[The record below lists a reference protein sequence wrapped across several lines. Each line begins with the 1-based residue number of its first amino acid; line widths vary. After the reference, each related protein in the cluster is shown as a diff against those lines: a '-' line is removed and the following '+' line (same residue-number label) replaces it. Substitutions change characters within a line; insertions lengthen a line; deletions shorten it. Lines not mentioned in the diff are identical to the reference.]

1 MAKGML
7 IEEVH
12 VAVVAPR
19 GLPAAAYDA
28 MRQALDAA
36 GFRRRMRRAARAVVR
51 QAPPLSQARVRVT
64 R

>member
-1 MAKGML
+1 MAKGIL
-7 IEEVH
+7 IEEVQ

-36 GFRRRMRRAARAVVR
+36 GFRRALRRAARKVVR
-51 QAPPLSQARVRVT
+51 QAPSLRPARVRVT

>member
-1 MAKGML
+1 MAKAVL
-7 IEEVH
+7 IEEVQ

-28 MRQALDAA
+28 MRQALDTA
-36 GFRRRMRRAARAVVR
+36 GFRRRLRRAARAVVQ
-51 QAPPLSQARVRVT
+51 QAPPLRLARVRVT